1 MNKNPKQNYK
11 YELDSLRGVAAF
23 LIVLLHATSY
33 LFPMVGGK
41 INEMTPALGRAYL
54 FVDMFFILSGLVL
67 ALNYFDE
74 FQKLSVGRVRSFLKK
89 RFLRIYPLHLVT
101 LCLLVILFWGLDF
114 KLEGEMSILTN
125 KTTLLLNAMLLHSSG
140 LLDQGCFNCTS
151 WNYPSWSI
159 SVEWIGY
166 LFLPFIFRFANWSMK
181 PLVVS
186 AFMGLACLYFFVE
199 LSLGDLD
206 FASVIGLAR
215 CFIGM
220 TFGVV
225 IYKLPPTKI
234 PAALVLL
241 GVILGLHFIPIDSI
255 MIISFILL
263 VYAAYNAE
271 GKSILNNSI
280 FLYLGSR
287 SYSLYMIHA
296 VVQFFGMFICVKI
309 FGIRISQFSFSEQIL
324 GLGVYL
330 VLVLLI
336 SELSYRA
343 IEVKLTKILKN
354 LL

>member
-33 LFPMVGGK
+33 LFPMVGGA

-74 FQKLSVGRVRSFLKK
+74 FQKLSIAKLRSFLKK
-89 RFLRIYPLHLVT
+89 RLLRIYPLHLIT
-101 LCLLVILFWGLDF
+101 LILLVILFWGLDF
-114 KLEGEMSILTN
+114 RLEGEMSILTN
-125 KTTLLLNAMLLHSSG
+125 KTTLLLNSMLLHSSG
-140 LLDQGCFNCTS
+140 LLDQGCLNCTS

-166 LFLPFIFRFANWSMK
+166 LFLPFIFRFANWTMK

-199 LSLGDLD
+199 LSQGDLD
-206 FASVIGLAR
+206 FASIIGLAR
-215 CFIGM
+215 CFTGM
-220 TFGVV
+220 IFGVV
-225 IYKLPPTKI
+225 IYKMPPTKI
-234 PAALVLL
+234 PAALVLS

-255 MIISFILL
+255 MIISLILL

-296 VVQFFGMFICVKI
+296 VVQFFGMYIWEKI
-309 FGIRISQFSFSEQIL
+309 YGSRISQFSFSEQIF

-330 VLVLLI
+330 LLVLMI
-336 SELSYRA
+336 SELSYRTF
-343 IEVKLTKILKN
+343 EVKLAKVLRRIT
-354 LL
+354 